1 MKFLVVLLVVG
12 VVLWML
18 VARSRERPAGSRRR
32 TDAAGAAEAPQAMV
46 ECAHCGLHLPAADA
60 LLEGSRVYCSQAHRQ
75 LGPRRTDV
83 R

>member
-12 VVLWML
+12 VGLWLML
-18 VARSRERPAGSRRR
+18 TRSRARRGRFRRPADAARSG
-32 TDAAGAAEAPQAMV
+32 APQAML

-60 LLEGSRVYCSQAHRQ
+60 VLEGSHVYCSQAHRQ
-75 LGPRRTDV
+75 LGPRRADA